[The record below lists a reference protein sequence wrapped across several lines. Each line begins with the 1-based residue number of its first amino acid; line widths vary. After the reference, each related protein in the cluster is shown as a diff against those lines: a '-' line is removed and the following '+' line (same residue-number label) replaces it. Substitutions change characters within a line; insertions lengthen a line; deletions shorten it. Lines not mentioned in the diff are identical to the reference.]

1 LSELIWVEDLPV
13 VRAAEDFEAFY
24 RREYRPVLGL
34 AIVLSGNRSTAD
46 ELTQEAFLV
55 TLRDWD
61 RVGRMENP
69 GAWVRRVVANG
80 SLSWFRRGAAQARAM
95 LRLGTSN
102 TDHREL
108 DVEAELDLWREVRQ
122 LPRRQAQTVALMYLN
137 GLSRR
142 DVAQVLGCS
151 EETVKTHLDRAKK
164 TLSARLK
171 DGGELS

>member
-1 LSELIWVEDLPV
+1 
-13 VRAAEDFEAFY
+13 
-24 RREYRPVLGL
+24 
-34 AIVLSGNRSTAD
+34 
-46 ELTQEAFLV
+46 
-55 TLRDWD
+55 
-61 RVGRMENP
+61 
-69 GAWVRRVVANG
+69 
-80 SLSWFRRGAAQARAM
+80 M

>member
-13 VRAAEDFEAFY
+13 VRAAKDFEAFY